1 MHKIEIILEQKEE
14 EEEEEIRFAPCIV
27 NPRVKVLSLFP
38 SFNYSSSI
46 YNNAIL

>member
-1 MHKIEIILEQKEE
+1 MHKIEIILEQKE

-38 SFNYSSSI
+38 SFNYSSSLYI
-46 YNNAIL
+46 NAIL